1 MKDEKMKESWTDRT
15 ELLLGKEKM
24 QRLRDAHVLVVG
36 VGGVGAYAAEMLCR
50 AGVGTLTLIDADT
63 MQPTN
68 INRQLPATHAT
79 LGRPK
84 VEVLAE
90 RFRDI
95 NPDIRVNALPIYI
108 KEEDVEALL
117 LEVQKFRS
125 SEVQTNAM
133 ERLSSVLLS
142 EAITPKLLNSTEK
155 LDFIVDAIDTIAP
168 KCALITEALH
178 RGIPIVSSMGAGAK
192 SDITQIRFA
201 DIWDTY
207 HCGLAK
213 AVRTRLKK
221 AGIRKSVPV
230 VFSTEQA
237 DRNAVITIEG
247 EQNKKSTT
255 GTISYMP
262 TVFGCYLAEYVIRK
276 L

>member
-1 MKDEKMKESWTDRT
+1 MESQWTERT
-15 ELLLGKEKM
+15 ALLLGEDKVH
-24 QRLRDAHVLVVG
+24 RLSEAHVLVVG

-50 AGVGTLTLIDADT
+50 AGVGELTLVDADT
-63 MQPTN
+63 VQPSN
-68 INRQLPATHAT
+68 INRQLPATHST
-79 LGRPK
+79 IGRPK

-95 NPDIRVNALPIYI
+95 NPEIRIHTLPIYL
-108 KEEDVEALL
+108 KDDGAGDLL
-117 LEVQKFRS
+117 DSAAS
-125 SEVQTNAM
+125 S
-133 ERLSSVLLS
+133 RYF
-142 EAITPKLLNSTEK
+142 
-155 LDFIVDAIDTIAP
+155 FIVDAIDTIAP
-168 KCALITEALH
+168 KCALIMEAMY

-201 DIWDTY
+201 DLWDTY

-221 AGIRKSVPV
+221 AGMRRPLPV

-237 DRNAVITIEG
+237 DRRAIITVDD
-247 EQNKKSTT
+247 EQNKKSTA
-255 GTISYMP
+255 GTVSYMP
-262 TVFGCYLAEYVIRK
+262 AVFGCYLAEYVIRH

>member
-1 MKDEKMKESWTDRT
+1 MGNVWTERT
-15 ELLLGKEKM
+15 ALLLGEDKM
-24 QRLRDAHVLVVG
+24 RRLSAAHVLVVG

-50 AGVGTLTLIDADT
+50 AGVGEMTIVDADT
-63 MQPTN
+63 VQPSN
-68 INRQLPATHAT
+68 INRQLPATHST
-79 LGRPK
+79 IGRPK

-95 NPDIRVNALPIYI
+95 NPDIRLHALPMYL
-108 KEEDVEALL
+108 KEEEVASLLDGTLNCQLPIVDCQFDV
-117 LEVQKFRS
+117 
-125 SEVQTNAM
+125 
-133 ERLSSVLLS
+133 
-142 EAITPKLLNSTEK
+142 
-155 LDFIVDAIDTIAP
+155 IVDAIDTIAP
-168 KCALITEALH
+168 KCALIAEAMR

-201 DIWDTY
+201 DLWDTY

-221 AGIRKSVPV
+221 AGIRKSLPV

-237 DRNAVITIEG
+237 DRRAVITVDDER
-247 EQNKKSTT
+247 NKKSTA

-262 TVFGCYLAEYVIRK
+262 AVFGCYLAEYVIRH

>member
-1 MKDEKMKESWTDRT
+1 MPMENKWTDRT
-15 ELLLGKEKM
+15 ALLLGDDKM
-24 QRLRDAHVLVVG
+24 QRLAAAHVLVVG

-50 AGVGTLTLIDADT
+50 AGVGELTIVDADT
-63 MQPTN
+63 VNVTN
-68 INRQLPATHAT
+68 INRQLPATHNT
-79 LGRPK
+79 IGRLK
-84 VEVLAE
+84 TEVLGQ

-95 NPDIRVNALPIYI
+95 NPDIRLHELPMYL
-108 KEEDVEALL
+108 KEEEVPALL
-117 LEVQKFRS
+117 DAAQY
-125 SEVQTNAM
+125 T
-133 ERLSSVLLS
+133 
-142 EAITPKLLNSTEK
+142 
-155 LDFIVDAIDTIAP
+155 FIVDAIDTIAP
-168 KCALITEALH
+168 KCALISEALR

-201 DIWDTY
+201 DLWDTY

-221 AGIRKSVPV
+221 EGLRRSLPV

-237 DRNAVITIEG
+237 DRRAVITVEG
-247 EQNKKSTT
+247 EQNKKSTA

-262 TVFGCYLAEYVIRK
+262 AVFGCYLAEYVIRK